1 MNLTDKEINWFMLP
15 EELKFFEEQC
25 KKENERIKW
34 LLRNS
39 VVPPIKGEITAGKVK
54 WRGLALAYQND
65 MLESTRLL
73 LQRGKEVG
81 VISQITCKIDLK

>member
-15 EELKFFEEQC
+15 EEQKFFDEQC
-25 KKENERIKW
+25 KKENERIEW

-39 VVPPIKGEITAGKVK
+39 VVPPIKGKITSGKVK
-54 WRGLALAYQND
+54 WRGLALAYQNN
-65 MLESTRLL
+65 MLESTRFLM
-73 LQRGKEVG
+73 QRGKVVG

>member
-25 KKENERIKW
+25 KKENERIEW

-39 VVPPIKGEITAGKVK
+39 VVPPIKGKITASKVK
-54 WRGLALAYQND
+54 WRGLALAYQNKG
-65 MLESTRLL
+65 LESTRLL
-73 LQRGKEVG
+73 LQRGKEVW